1 MLPLAREVA
10 QLPRLKLRGLMCVA
24 EATDSQTAL
33 RAQFDAMRNLLRELQ
48 TVAPQ
53 ADTLSMG
60 MSGDLETAVACGAT
74 MVRIGSALF
83 GRRDDGA
90 SENG

>member
-1 MLPLAREVA
+1 MTAAR
-10 QLPRLKLRGLMCVA
+10 PPDGYGRRA
-24 EATDSQTAL
+24 ELHGIDPGTIAP
-33 RAQFDAMRNLLRELQ
+33 
-48 TVAPQ
+48 APQ

-83 GRRDDGA
+83 GRRDLRRK
-90 SENG
+90 

>member
-1 MLPLAREVA
+1 M
-10 QLPRLKLRGLMCVA
+10 A
-24 EATDSQTAL
+24 EATDNHA
-33 RAQFDAMRNLLRELQ
+33 ELQ

-83 GRRDDGA
+83 GRRDYGA